1 MIICYINTHK
11 DNIFLNNNK
20 KMRNN
25 TGIDPKSFLNTPI
38 GGIKESNSLPVNF
51 HPKGGLWITPDKSA
65 SFALL
70 SCLIHRGC
78 VEA

>member
-1 MIICYINTHK
+1 MSTLK
-11 DNIFLNNNK
+11 V
-20 KMRNN
+20 
-25 TGIDPKSFLNTPI
+25 FLNTPV

-70 SCLIHRGC
+70 SRLIYRGLSIDHPSG
-78 VEA
+78 EN

>member
-25 TGIDPKSFLNTPI
+25 TDVDLKSFFNTPVS
-38 GGIKESNSLPVNF
+38 GIKESNSLPVNF
-51 HPKGGLWITPDKSA
+51 HPKGGL
-65 SFALL
+65 
-70 SCLIHRGC
+70 
-78 VEA
+78 